1 MIAILTLVVIMFL
14 SLLAT
19 RIATAILMHTG
30 MSHDNACFQARS
42 AWTNSGFTTSRSE
55 CMVNHPIRR
64 RVLMI
69 LMLGGN
75 VGLATTSAA
84 FIVGM
89 ADNKTSSFEVFIN
102 SMILVAGIILMLY
115 LSKSRFFSRFI
126 DAAFDRFGN
135 RILGTTKPGI
145 QYFCHFSDDC
155 KLLELTVSSN
165 NNLTGKKL
173 RELKLDDYEI
183 VLLQLLKADNT
194 MIENS
199 SGEEKLESGMK
210 LILFGH
216 DDQVGAMLEKSR
228 GKKRK

>member
-126 DAAFDRFGN
+126 DAVFDRFGN

-155 KLLELTVSSN
+155 KLLELTVTPGH
-165 NNLTGKKL
+165 LLVGRKL
-173 RELKLDDYEI
+173 RELKMDDYDI

-194 MIENS
+194 VVCNS
-199 SGEEKLESGMK
+199 CGDEALEIGMK
-210 LILFGH
+210 LILFGY
-216 DDQVGAMLEKSR
+216 DEQIGAMLENSR
-228 GKKRK
+228 RKGI